1 MEQTYEAKDLLKMTA
16 DLIGEIV
23 VPVRYADQIA
33 RPLCQAVANIEA
45 VIAAIREPEENKPE
59 EGDGNV

>member
-1 MEQTYEAKDLLKMTA
+1 MEQITAEEILQQTA
-16 DLIGEIV
+16 DLIGDIV

-45 VIAAIREPEENKPE
+45 VIAAFNKPKEGDEEN
-59 EGDGNV
+59 GV